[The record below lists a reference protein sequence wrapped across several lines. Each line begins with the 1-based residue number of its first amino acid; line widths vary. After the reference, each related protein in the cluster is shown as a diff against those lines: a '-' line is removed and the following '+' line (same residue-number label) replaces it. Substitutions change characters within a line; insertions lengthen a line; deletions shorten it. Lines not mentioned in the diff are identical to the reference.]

1 MKRKVLVAGGVA
13 VLLLGVFAFPTFARW
28 RENRRRAAIRL
39 ALAPPQDGRA
49 LKMPTEAQFR
59 ERLPGHSRAIFENAS
74 SLTLYALSPLE
85 GGYDLRANDKF
96 TPFHDHQILGHTML
110 SGRKADALRASFHDG
125 LSFAYLSSGCFS
137 PRHGIRA
144 THNGQTLDLLICF
157 SCSKYKMWQN
167 GKPLDYY
174 QAIGYTP
181 HDTFNRFLTDANVPL
196 PQN

>member
-1 MKRKVLVAGGVA
+1 MKKNVLVAGGVTA
-13 VLLLGVFAFPTFARW
+13 LLLGVLAFPSVARW
-28 RENRRRAAIRL
+28 RENRRRASIRL
-39 ALAPPQDGRA
+39 ALMPPQDGRA

-59 ERLPGHSRAIFENAS
+59 ERLPGHSRVIFENANT
-74 SLTLYALSPLE
+74 LTLYSLE
-85 GGYDLRANDKF
+85 ARQSFDANADRNPKL
-96 TPFHDHQILGHTML
+96 FHDHLIVGATTLNSAH
-110 SGRKADALRASFHDG
+110 RKALRASFYDG

-144 THNGQTLDLLICF
+144 TYKGQTLDLLICF

-174 QAIGYTP
+174 QDISYTP

-196 PQN
+196 PQY